1 MLAFFCGSCWFM
13 FVDVVLRLMLVDVGW
28 LVLFAT
34 IFLLSYTL
42 GLSITGAATAAS
54 AVAPRAARTSA
65 SDSHNVLHG
74 FKNLLLLLP
83 PPPPSPFYP
92 ILNFGFYL

>member
-1 MLAFFCGSCWFM
+1 MLVDAGCFLWFM
-13 FVDVVLRLMLVDVGW
+13 LVHVGGCCFTVDVGW

-42 GLSITGAATAAS
+42 GLSITGTATAAS

-74 FKNLLLLLP
+74 FKSLLLLLP

-92 ILNFGFYL
+92 IRNFGFYL